1 MSSLKN
7 IIDTHSHYDDPRF
20 DGDRYALVGSLFER
34 GMSAIIHAATDLRS
48 TIFGIKYAELFP
60 RFYTAAGIHPE
71 YAPKMLPAELWEIE
85 KLCRQKGKN
94 KIVAVGEK
102 GRE

>member
-48 TIFGIKYAELFP
+48 TIFGIKWPQARCQSCVFTICGTPAQRFCCKMAAVYAKFRRIWVTP
-60 RFYTAAGIHPE
+60 PT
-71 YAPKMLPAELWEIE
+71 
-85 KLCRQKGKN
+85 
-94 KIVAVGEK
+94 
-102 GRE
+102 